1 MSYVWALLLGIL
13 QGLTEFLPVSS
24 SGHLVIAQ
32 SLLPGFRQPGVFF
45 EVVLHAGTLFAILY
59 YFRDKIRK
67 ITGNYLLLLLIG
79 SIPVALFGFL
89 FRSEVEGFFGNVKIV
104 GIAFF
109 ITALFNFFTDKTKTS
124 RNLDLNSNK
133 ILPWREIFLVGLLQA
148 LAIIPGISRSGAT
161 IFAGTEAGMSR
172 KDAAEF
178 SFLLSVPAVFG
189 ANALQFFVRQTDNN
203 VNLGLYALG
212 FFASFVSGYIAIK
225 LVIKFLQDKRFR
237 LFAYY
242 AVTVGLISIFLL

>member
-1 MSYVWALLLGIL
+1 MSYVWALLLGLL

-24 SGHLVIAQ
+24 SGHLVIVQ
-32 SLLPGFRQPGVFF
+32 SLIPGFTQPGVLFD
-45 EVVLHAGTLFAILY
+45 VVLHAGTLFAILY
-59 YFRDKIRK
+59 FFRDKIK
-67 ITGNYLLLLLIG
+67 KLTGNYLLLLLIG

-104 GIAFF
+104 GIALFV
-109 ITALFNFFTDKTKTS
+109 TALFNFFTDKIKTS
-124 RNLDLNSNK
+124 RNLDLNSNRN
-133 ILPWREIFLVGLLQA
+133 LPLREITLIGLLQA

-161 IFAGTEAGMSR
+161 IFAGTEVGMSR

-203 VNLGLYALG
+203 VNLGLYVLG

-225 LVIKFLQDKRFR
+225 LVMKFLQEKRFR
-237 LFAYY
+237 IFAYY
-242 AVTVGLISIFLL
+242 AVVVGLISILLL